1 MFPCVMMLAQ
11 ALFQLVAGAD
21 AHYPNL
27 SPMHGSKIQLLSKI
41 LSLRFS
47 VLRRI
52 VPLLCFQTAKLW
64 RSLMFQSHR
73 CMHGYYAD
81 LDVPNPDALL
91 RTLPNVFRTLSS
103 TGLHALCHT
112 RGLIDASL
120 SRFTFVGGLLQIT
133 KQVRLQNKSS
143 IPFLLVVCSFSSS
156 KRCKNAPP
164 APKSTFP
171 DRLLT
176 APDSISDICSILPTV
191 PGWGRIK
198 TTARCSRSCFCQNS
212 LPRRSARCPWQTR
225 YWRCSAVAASSL
237 LTTSNAS
244 AGRRRWQS

>member
-1 MFPCVMMLAQ
+1 MMLAQ

-81 LDVPNPDALL
+81 PDVPNPDALL
-91 RTLPNVFRTLSS
+91 RTLPDVFSTLSS

-112 RGLIDASL
+112 KRQIRRVAVPLYRCWGFVTNYKTSQI
-120 SRFTFVGGLLQIT
+120 TKQIEYTIFVGGLFVLIFQAMQKWPPRPQIDFP
-133 KQVRLQNKSS
+133 RSS
-143 IPFLLVVCSFSSS
+143 I
-156 KRCKNAPP
+156 
-164 APKSTFP
+164 
-171 DRLLT
+171 
-176 APDSISDICSILPTV
+176 DS
-191 PGWGRIK
+191 
-198 TTARCSRSCFCQNS
+198 
-212 LPRRSARCPWQTR
+212 PRFDF
-225 YWRCSAVAASSL
+225 
-237 LTTSNAS
+237 
-244 AGRRRWQS
+244 